1 MKKILVRY
9 FLTGAISIATFLASP
24 AYADHPVTEN
34 EFGTAVHGGPV
45 DRDILISSFTN
56 AVNVT
61 RGETVRFLVNGK
73 SFSWRFDTLGTPV
86 FDLRQIAPAGILGD
100 RSIRAYVA
108 EEYRG

>member
-1 MKKILVRY
+1 MQILSKRR
-9 FLTGAISIATFLASP
+9 FLVGVLSAAFSFAP
-24 AYADHPVTEN
+24 AHANHPVTEN
-34 EFGTAVHGGPV
+34 ELGTAVHEDRV
-45 DRDILISSFTN
+45 DREIRLSASTM

-86 FDLRQIAPAGILGD
+86 FELRRIAPAGVLGD
-100 RSIRAYVA
+100 RAIRAYVS